1 MSALGTRAQQH
12 FGSCWQGR
20 LERTYRCNQLIA
32 DTAAQFVQRNP
43 EQLKKSVRS
52 SRAAIPRSIRVIP
65 VKVEWEQPSMAEAC
79 TQVLQRLNTFAARVA
94 PQWQSE
100 QLRKL
105 KVLVLFRY
113 NMTNPYTGKP
123 PQFSH
128 LEVSSL
134 TFHRSKGLEADY
146 TLLLDISEGNY
157 GVPSRIEDDELLNLV
172 IPQPEKHP
180 YAEERR
186 LFYVALTRAS
196 RGVFILSNQSRPS
209 RYIEELQTIAGEDIR
224 LETVDGAPIEVCPS
238 CRAGWSGAGREMAR
252 RSWAAASIPNAATR
266 LPWRRPRPH
275 EPAGHAGNF
284 RSGRSA
290 LRVCGA
296 GATRQQAA
304 QQRAEQGG

>member
-238 CRAGWSGAGREMAR
+238 CRAGRLVRRRAR
-252 RSWAAASIPNAATR
+252 DGEAFMGCSQYPKCRHTAPLATT
-266 LPWRRPRPH
+266 PTP
-275 EPAGHAGNF
+275 
-284 RSGRSA
+284 
-290 LRVCGA
+290 
-296 GATRQQAA
+296 
-304 QQRAEQGG
+304 